1 VRSWILTVALLGLG
15 AGRESPVQKPN
26 IVYILCDDLGYG
38 DVTCLNKDSKIKT
51 PNMDRLA
58 SGGMIFTDAHSGSAV
73 CTPTRYGILTGRY
86 AWRTHLRA
94 GVLWGW
100 SKPLIARGRTTVATM
115 LKNEGYHSA
124 CIGKW
129 HLGMDWPF
137 DNPADAPAWQSK
149 SSGSPAMDYSKAIH
163 NGPTTAGFDYY
174 FGISASLDMPPYV
187 FIENDHTVGLPSVTK
202 TLYPSRAGDAHPD
215 FDSPIVLPE
224 LTKKAVA
231 YLGERAKEKQ
241 PFFLYLPL
249 NSPHTPIAPTAAFK
263 GRSGINGYADFVM
276 ETDWAVGQ
284 VLDALERNGQA
295 GETLVI
301 VTSDNGCSPSA
312 DYKVLREHGHN
323 PSYVFRGTKA
333 DIFEGGHHIP
343 FIARWPGRVKAG
355 SVCDDTVCLTDLLAT
370 CADIVGVKLPDD
382 AGEDSVSI
390 LAGLLGTSKGPLRE
404 ATVHQSMNGSL
415 ALRKGPWK
423 LELCGDSGGWSS
435 PKPGSAEA
443 KDLPPVQLYDMR
455 GDVSERKN
463 VAAEHGDVLEEL
475 RALLQNYIDNGRS
488 TPGARQKNDVLV
500 PMTLRAEPPKK
511 E

>member
-1 VRSWILTVALLGLG
+1 LRTCILAFALL
-15 AGRESPVQKPN
+15 AWSAARDRVPEKPN

-38 DVTCLNKDSKIKT
+38 DVTCLNKDSKIRT
-51 PNMDRLA
+51 PHIDRLA
-58 SGGMIFTDAHSGSAV
+58 SRGMIFTDAHSGSAV

-86 AWRTHLRA
+86 AWRTQLRA

-100 SKPLIARGRTTVATM
+100 SKPLIARGRTTVASL
-115 LKNEGYHSA
+115 LKDEGYRTA

-137 DNPADAPAWQSK
+137 DRPSDAPAWQSK
-149 SSGSPAMDYSKAIH
+149 SSGSPGMDYSKALL
-163 NGPTTAGFDYY
+163 NGPTSVGFDYY

-202 TLYPSRAGDAHPD
+202 TLYPGRAGDAHPD
-215 FDSPIVLPE
+215 FDAPSVLPE
-224 LTKKAVA
+224 LTKRAVA
-231 YLGERAKEKQ
+231 YLGERAKDKT

-249 NSPHTPIAPTAAFK
+249 NSPHTPIAPTGAFK
-263 GRSGINGYADFVM
+263 GRSGINDYADFVM
-276 ETDWAVGQ
+276 ETDWSIGR
-284 VLDALERNGQA
+284 VLDALEQNGQA

-312 DYKVLREHGHN
+312 DFKVLAEHGHN
-323 PSYVFRGTKA
+323 PSYVFRGAKA

-343 FIARWPGRVKAG
+343 FVARWPGKVKPG
-355 SVCDDTVCLTDLLAT
+355 SVCDDTVCLADLMAT
-370 CADIVGVKLPDD
+370 CAEIVGVKVPDD

-390 LAGLLGTSKGPLRE
+390 LGDLLGTAQGPLRE

-415 ALRKGPWK
+415 ALRKGKWK
-423 LELCGDSGGWSS
+423 LEMCGDSGGWSS

-443 KDLPPVQLYDMR
+443 KDLPPIQLYDMT
-455 GDVSERKN
+455 GDISERRN
-463 VAAEHGDVLEEL
+463 VAAEHGDVVAEL
-475 RALLQNYIDNGRS
+475 RALLQSYIDSGRS
-488 TPGARQKNDVLV
+488 TPGAPRSNDVPV
-500 PMTLRAEPPKK
+500 PITLKVANVKK